1 MPKTIPLPK
10 VGTRPGLLDYVKQ
23 VWLRRTFVYVLAQ
36 SRIQAKH
43 QANRFGYLWLI
54 LTPLIDA
61 AVYGTVFG
69 MLQGANRPEHFIQ
82 FLIVGV
88 FLFRVYTD
96 CVSTGARSIINSQSL
111 VQSLSFPR
119 VVLPLAT
126 ALEHFINFIPAL
138 VVMLLLNILLGSM
151 PSLQWLWLIPVLLL
165 YALFNTG
172 VVCIFARVAT
182 HFRDITQII
191 PFANRFMRYFSGV
204 FYNPAVFV
212 GHMPLVMAFFTF
224 NPVYDFMELTR
235 WVLIPGYEITAT
247 IVISAVVWSLGTF
260 VLGGIFFWLA
270 EERYGRVD

>member
-1 MPKTIPLPK
+1 MKSPTPLPK
-10 VGTRPGLLDYVKQ
+10 VGVRPSLVNYLAQ
-23 VWLRRTFVYVLAQ
+23 VWQRRSFIYVLAQ
-36 SRIQAKH
+36 SRIQPRH
-43 QANRFGYLWLI
+43 QANRLGYLWLV

-69 MLQGANRPEHFIQ
+69 MLQGDHRPEHFVQ

-126 ALEHFINFIPAL
+126 ALEHFMNFIPAL

-165 YALFNTG
+165 SALFSS
-172 VVCIFARVAT
+172 VAVCIFVRAAT
-182 HFRDITQII
+182 PLRDVTLII
-191 PFANRFMRYFSGV
+191 Y
-204 FYNPAVFV
+204 
-212 GHMPLVMAFFTF
+212 
-224 NPVYDFMELTR
+224 
-235 WVLIPGYEITAT
+235 
-247 IVISAVVWSLGTF
+247 
-260 VLGGIFFWLA
+260 
-270 EERYGRVD
+270 